1 MDTIDVRGLPEPVA
15 RALEALA
22 ESMKRQLNPEAR
34 QRTADRVKLTTR
46 PGKVLRPLTRAE
58 IYDDVG

>member
-15 RALEALA
+15 RALESLA
-22 ESMKRQLNPEAR
+22 ESMKRQLNR
-34 QRTADRVKLTTR
+34 DQRRGSPDRVRLTTR
-46 PGKVLRPLTRAE
+46 PGKVLGPLTRAE